1 MHPNAKW
8 HDILQYISVG
18 LFISVSV
25 SQATASTTNKTAPR
39 RPAKSNADSTA
50 PQEDP
55 KKGQMQTALQLQAYL
70 QKGPKEQ
77 GFVHQKDKK
86 RV

>member
-1 MHPNAKW
+1 
-8 HDILQYISVG
+8 
-18 LFISVSV
+18 V

-50 PQEDP
+50 PSRRP
-55 KKGQMQTALQLQAYL
+55 KKRSNADSTAASGIPAERPAGTRLR
-70 QKGPKEQ
+70 P
-77 GFVHQKDKK
+77 QKDKK